1 LLPLKV
7 APLYIVPVNER
18 YFLYPRSRKG
28 LGVPCSKSA
37 CSYNQN
43 MLFLN
48 LLLSA
53 FSNRLKQFL
62 AGITINQP
70 ILIPSVG
77 LLAVAYCFFS
87 IRPASNAARP
97 ASIASFIARAIFTG
111 SFAPET
117 AVFNNTPS
125 APSSIA

>member
-1 LLPLKV
+1 LYPLNKLFYNLRGTVCYVRFYFYIMINIVKPFFSGNCFWNSFISIFFTIQLLPLKV

-48 LLLSA
+48 L
-53 FSNRLKQFL
+53 
-62 AGITINQP
+62 
-70 ILIPSVG
+70 
-77 LLAVAYCFFS
+77 
-87 IRPASNAARP
+87 
-97 ASIASFIARAIFTG
+97 
-111 SFAPET
+111 
-117 AVFNNTPS
+117 
-125 APSSIA
+125 